1 MFGRRIKLFRLFG
14 FEVGIDLSWFVLAIL
29 ITWSLAKG
37 YFPHYYGDFSQVTYW
52 IMGVAGALGLFF
64 SIVFHEMSHSL
75 VARKYGLPM
84 RGITL
89 FIFGGVAQMDREPD
103 NAKSEFLMAI
113 AGPISSYILAFV
125 FYTISASS
133 QISGGYQPLYAIFSY
148 LAFINVILATFNLIP
163 GFPLD
168 GGRMLRSALW
178 YWKND
183 HRWAT
188 KIASDIGSGFGVVLI
203 LLGLF
208 SLLTGNII
216 GGIWWALIGFF
227 LKNAASMSYQQM
239 TIRKALEGE
248 DVEDFMKPDPVTVS
262 SDITLK
268 ELVEDYFYKHHY
280 KMFPVVDNSEL
291 KGFINTRHV
300 KNIPQNKW
308 AETTVSQTLE
318 RCSPDNTIDIKED
331 AINALSTMNR
341 TGNSRL
347 MVLEN
352 NRLTGIITLKDM
364 MKFLSVKLDLEEN
377 EPVEHG
383 I

>member
-1 MFGRRIKLFRLFG
+1 MFGRRIKLFKLFG

-37 YFPHYYGDFSQVTYW
+37 YFPYYYEDLSNLTYW
-52 IMGVAGALGLFF
+52 IMGAAGAVGLFF

-84 RGITL
+84 KGITL
-89 FIFGGVAQMDREPD
+89 FIFGGVAQMEKEPD
-103 NAKSEFLMAI
+103 DAKSEFLMAV
-113 AGPISSYILAFV
+113 AGPISSYILAAV
-125 FYTISASS
+125 FYLISMTGDG
-133 QISGGYQPLYAIFSY
+133 SGSMQPLYAIFSY

-178 YWKND
+178 YWKNN

-188 KIASDIGSGFGVVLI
+188 KIASDIGSGFGIVLI
-203 LLGLF
+203 LMGLF
-208 SLLTGNII
+208 SILTGNFI

-227 LKNAASMSYQQM
+227 LKNAATMSYQQM

-248 DVEDFMKPDPVTVS
+248 DVADFMKPDPVTVPS
-262 SDITLK
+262 SLTLK
-268 ELVEDYFYKHHY
+268 ELVENYFYKHHY
-280 KMFPVVDNSEL
+280 KMFPVVDGSSL
-291 KGFINTRHV
+291 KGFITTRHV
-300 KNIPQNKW
+300 KNVPQNKW
-308 AETTVSQTLE
+308 DITTVGE
-318 RCSPDNTIDIKED
+318 AIEECSPDNTIDIRED

-347 MVLEN
+347 MVLDN
-352 NRLTGIITLKDM
+352 GSLAGIITLKDM

-377 EPVEHG
+377 ETIDSG